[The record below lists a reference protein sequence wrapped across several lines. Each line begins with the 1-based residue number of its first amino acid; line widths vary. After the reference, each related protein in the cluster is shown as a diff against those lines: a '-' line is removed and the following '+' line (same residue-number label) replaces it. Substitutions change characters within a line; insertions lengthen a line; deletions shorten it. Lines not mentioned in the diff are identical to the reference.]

1 MGEKGRAL
9 QINGGAKR
17 MPYKDPE
24 DQKEYFRGYYLRNKE
39 RVLAKN
45 RAWALVHPERA
56 REIDKKHYLKSRQAG
71 LV

>member
-1 MGEKGRAL
+1 
-9 QINGGAKR
+9 